1 VLNNCLNNCAKV
13 QFLLDKRCSKNQKNA
28 KKYRCGKEKAA
39 KSERKGG

>member
-1 VLNNCLNNCAKV
+1 V
-13 QFLLDKRCSKNQKNA
+13 QRYNSCWIKDAVKIKKNA